1 MMLRITL
8 ELTDRTLG
16 PVLATKSAA
25 VDGFYIIVMPDGTKL
40 STPMNRIV
48 VIKEEPVDVSNTN
61 DVRSGNSDKAAV
73 ILADS
78 SSVQPVVDTGGGS
91 DS

>member
-1 MMLRITL
+1 MLRITL

-16 PVLATKSAA
+16 PVLATKSVA
-25 VDGFYIIVMPDGTKL
+25 VDGFYIIVMSDGTKL

-61 DVRSGNSDKAAV
+61 DVRSGNSDKTAV
-73 ILADS
+73 VLGDS
-78 SSVQPVVDTGGGS
+78 GNVQSLVDTGSGP